1 MFEGGKVVSAH
12 LEQAELAS
20 SPNNILR
27 DILDVPSTMPVWVE
41 DKIREVLISVE
52 KLQGEG
58 KATKILEALDAL
70 GLSDKINDVRLD

>member
-20 SPNNILR
+20 SPNKILR

-52 KLQGEG
+52 KLQGEE